1 MLDLSKEKLNL
12 SYVIMENSVIKYRT
26 LIERIILFCYLLIFS
41 LDILHFHNYDFNRIS
56 AFDIANKL
64 NLRTQ
69 VSRSDFECIIHQ
81 NLLSLQTAIT
91 NVSNEASLL
100 KPKLIFCPVSESKN
114 KLSSIHLS
122 DNFLRGPPILS
133 YFV

>member
-56 AFDIANKL
+56 AFDIANDTNNK
-64 NLRTQ
+64 TQ
-69 VSRSDFECIIHQ
+69 VSKSEFVCIVHQ
-81 NLLSLQTAIT
+81 NFLSLQTAIP
-91 NVSNEASLL
+91 NS
-100 KPKLIFCPVSESKN
+100 PVINLNDREHLVRRTEIIRTYLN
-114 KLSSIHLS
+114 RIYPSINHL
-122 DNFLRGPPILS
+122 RAPPFFS
-133 YFV
+133 